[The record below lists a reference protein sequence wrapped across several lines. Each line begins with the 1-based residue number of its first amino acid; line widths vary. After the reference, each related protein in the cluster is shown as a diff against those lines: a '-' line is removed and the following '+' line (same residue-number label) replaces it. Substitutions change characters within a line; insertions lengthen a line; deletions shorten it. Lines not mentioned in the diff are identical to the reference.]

1 MELNVAKCNAM
12 YFTEITLSQKFNVMS
27 FLHECFFDIAHFAF
41 YHFFNYAHRDLGK
54 DTGEKYLY
62 KYRGEADVQSIIERK
77 YRNTALGEAAE
88 YNRDLDLS
96 RP

>member
-1 MELNVAKCNAM
+1 MN
-12 YFTEITLSQKFNVMS
+12 
-27 FLHECFFDIAHFAF
+27 IARFVF
-41 YHFFNYAHRDLGK
+41 SHFFHYTKRPRLK

-96 RP
+96 RA

>member
-1 MELNVAKCNAM
+1 MN
-12 YFTEITLSQKFNVMS
+12 
-27 FLHECFFDIAHFAF
+27 IARSVFS
-41 YHFFNYAHRDLGK
+41 HFFHYTKRPRLK

>member
-1 MELNVAKCNAM
+1 MN
-12 YFTEITLSQKFNVMS
+12 
-27 FLHECFFDIAHFAF
+27 IARFVF
-41 YHFFNYAHRDLGK
+41 SHFFHYTKRPRLK

>member
-1 MELNVAKCNAM
+1 MN
-12 YFTEITLSQKFNVMS
+12 
-27 FLHECFFDIAHFAF
+27 IARFVF
-41 YHFFNYAHRDLGK
+41 SHFFHYTKRPRLK

-88 YNRDLDLS
+88 YNS
-96 RP
+96 R

>member
-1 MELNVAKCNAM
+1 MN
-12 YFTEITLSQKFNVMS
+12 
-27 FLHECFFDIAHFAF
+27 IARFVF
-41 YHFFNYAHRDLGK
+41 SHFFHYTKRPRLK

-62 KYRGEADVQSIIERK
+62 KYRGEADVQSINYTIIERK

-88 YNRDLDLS
+88 YLYKYVQYNREKIQIQNYSGAEYNRDLDLS

>member
-1 MELNVAKCNAM
+1 MN
-12 YFTEITLSQKFNVMS
+12 
-27 FLHECFFDIAHFAF
+27 IARFVF
-41 YHFFNYAHRDLGK
+41 SHFFHYTKRPLLK